1 MKGGGDADPGPA
13 THTGLCQRPSIL
25 LLYLDFLL
33 YLSELLLYNPL
44 AAVVLLEEAE
54 VGHLQLPPAELEN
67 LHGTVIGHVQWC
79 ILANMVLVLV
89 IVDLEIMRKSHKV
102 QQLADVEEPVLF
114 RMDSRYHNLVMTVVK
129 WSPMNLRESSQ

>member
-1 MKGGGDADPGPA
+1 MLSLALQHILDCA
-13 THTGLCQRPSIL
+13 SIL

-67 LHGTVIGHVQWC
+67 LHGTVIGRVQGC

-114 RMDSRYHNLVMTVVK
+114 RMDSRYHNLVM
-129 WSPMNLRESSQ
+129 R